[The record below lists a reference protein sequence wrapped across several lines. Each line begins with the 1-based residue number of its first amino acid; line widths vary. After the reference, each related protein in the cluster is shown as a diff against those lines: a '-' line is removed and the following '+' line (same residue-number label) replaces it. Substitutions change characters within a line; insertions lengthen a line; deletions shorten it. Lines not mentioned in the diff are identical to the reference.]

1 MSSSTGQMA
10 GEPAACGEAA
20 AGRGE
25 GPAGGRQ
32 RGTGLATASLV
43 AGIAGFTMV
52 AVIPGL
58 LCGLLGLRRGSL
70 RGQGAARC
78 WAGIGL
84 SVIWA
89 VAGLY
94 LLPHLIRAADPG
106 CTTYKGPAL
115 SAYNRAIVDLEGTSQ
130 TALAVVAAGTGSD
143 KIARDLAHTI
153 TVLNLAAARSRSGA
167 ASWDISRLTMQLQTV
182 LADIQNG
189 SVVPDSAMASLNRD
203 SAAADA
209 ACGTLRV

>member
-1 MSSSTGQMA
+1 MSSSAEQMS
-10 GEPAACGEAA
+10 GELATCGEAA
-20 AGRGE
+20 AGRDGE
-25 GPAGGRQ
+25 PASGRQ
-32 RGTGLATASLV
+32 RGTGLATASMV

-58 LCGLLGLRRGSL
+58 LCGLLGLRLGSPK
-70 RGQGAARC
+70 GQGAVRC
-78 WAGIGL
+78 WVGIGL

-89 VAGLY
+89 AAGLY

-115 SAYNRAIVDLEGTSQ
+115 TAYNRGIVDLEGTSQ
-130 TALAVVAAGTGSD
+130 TVLAGVAAGGGSD

-153 TVLNLAAARSRSGA
+153 TVLNLAAAHSRSA
-167 ASWDISRLTMQLQTV
+167 AAARDISRLTMQLQTV

-189 SVVPDSAMASLNRD
+189 GVVPDSALASLNRD
-203 SAAADA
+203 AAAADA
-209 ACGTLRV
+209 ACGTLSM